1 MNDNNQTISLTFT
14 VKKPYNLIGKKYIIK
29 DNSYIREIVNGVK
42 KNYSCYLYGQTMEI
56 ISDPYITVVKS
67 VGLDPQEERMIMV
80 RSLKTGF
87 VYEVLFAESWILD

>member
-1 MNDNNQTISLTFT
+1 MPDQTISVTFKI
-14 VKKPYNLIGKKYIIK
+14 KKPYNIIGKKYIIK
-29 DNSYIREIVNGVK
+29 DNSYIREIVDDVK

-67 VGLDPQEERMIMV
+67 AGLGPKEERMIMV

>member
-1 MNDNNQTISLTFT
+1 MPDQTISVTFK

-29 DNSYIREIVNGVK
+29 DNSYIREIVDGVK
-42 KNYSCYLYGQTMEI
+42 KNYSCQLYGQTMEI

-67 VGLDPQEERMIMV
+67 IGLDPQEERMIMV

-87 VYEVLFAESWILD
+87 IYEVLFAESWILD

>member
-1 MNDNNQTISLTFT
+1 MPDQTISVTFK

-42 KNYSCYLYGQTMEI
+42 KNYSCSLYGQTVEI
-56 ISDPYITVVKS
+56 ISDPYITIVKS
-67 VGLDPQEERMIMV
+67 IGLDPCEERMIMV